1 MIQTVRTT
9 PETHLRKGA
18 MMKNLHVRR
27 RSLVA
32 LAAVATAAVTLSAC
46 SSGGTDAAGKG
57 DGTNVVYV
65 MSDNLGDKGFN
76 DSAAA
81 GFDRAKAEGAGT
93 KLLQASPSD
102 PQLWRQNLE
111 AVANSGQYDLIFT
124 GPGMHD
130 NLAAVAPQHPDQK
143 YVFFDDEL
151 KAPNVLSIRYAQNE
165 GSYLAGVLAAN
176 ASLDPKTFPL
186 SKGNK
191 KVGIVAGQDLPGI
204 QEFIVGFKQGVASV
218 DPGIG
223 VNISFVGN
231 FNDAQKAYDLT
242 TTLFNSGADV
252 VYNVAG
258 PAGLGILKAAADTNH
273 YAIGVDSDQNGLH
286 PKNVLASMLKQIGN
300 SVYDSVK
307 KYEKGEITFGETVV
321 YGLDND
327 GVALVYN
334 DALVPAEVKQKI
346 DVAKQKVVSGEV
358 KVDSVLK

>member
-1 MIQTVRTT
+1 
-9 PETHLRKGA
+9 
-18 MMKNLHVRR
+18 MKNLHVRR

-32 LAAVATAAVTLSAC
+32 LAAVAATALTISAC
-46 SSGGTDAAGKG
+46 SSGDTAASKG

-76 DSAAA
+76 DSAKA

-111 AVANSGQYDLIFT
+111 AVSNSGQYDLIFT

-151 KAPNVLSIRYAQNE
+151 QAPNVLSVRYAQNE

-218 DPGIG
+218 DPGIA

-252 VYNVAG
+252 VYNVSG

-307 KYEKGEITFGETVV
+307 KYENNEITFGQTVV

-334 DALVPAEVKQKI
+334 DALVPDEVKQKI
-346 DVAKQKVVSGEV
+346 DAAKQQVVSGDV